1 LYNGLVPKP
10 SKLQPPPLPDSIPAI
25 GPRIAEFRKRHGYS
39 QEALAEKMGITRKQI
54 SDYETGK
61 ANLSHEMIIRVALAL
76 GMSSDILL
84 GLKNAQ
90 ASGEEIPLRFSRRMR
105 EIQSL
110 PEDKKKAIL
119 KILDDLIRANN

>member
-1 LYNGLVPKP
+1 
-10 SKLQPPPLPDSIPAI
+10 
-25 GPRIAEFRKRHGYS
+25 
-39 QEALAEKMGITRKQI
+39 MGITRKQI